1 MDVTAGADAT
11 YGEMTQAKTS
21 DGPWA
26 ALMRAA
32 NAGDEAA
39 YAKLLAGIAPE
50 LRGQIRR
57 GLARLGGGT
66 ADVEDILQETLLAI
80 HLKRHTW
87 KETEAFA
94 PWMRAIARNKL
105 IDNLRR
111 RGRRIDLPIEDFN
124 EILAAPE
131 EDSKPGQIAEA
142 EKMLNTIN
150 GRSRDVVRAV
160 AIDGLSTKETATRL
174 GVSEGAVRVALHR
187 GLAALAQA
195 FRKLDT

>member
-1 MDVTAGADAT
+1 MDQLKHADC
-11 YGEMTQAKTS
+11 
-21 DGPWA
+21 PWA

-32 NAGDEAA
+32 NAGDETA
-39 YAKLLAGIAPE
+39 YARLLAGIAPQ

-57 GLARLGGGT
+57 GLTRMGAAT

-94 PWMRAIARNKL
+94 PWMRAIARNKT
-105 IDNLRR
+105 IDSLRR
-111 RGRRIDLPIEDFN
+111 RGRRVDLPIEDFN
-124 EILAAPE
+124 DILAAPE
-131 EDSKPGQIAEA
+131 EEPTLGAAEA
-142 EKMLNTIN
+142 DKMLNAIN
-150 GRSRDVVRAV
+150 GRSREVVQAI
-160 AIDGLSTKETATRL
+160 AIDGLSTREAASRL

-195 FRKLDT
+195 FRKLEP

>member
-1 MDVTAGADAT
+1 MDQLKDADCR
-11 YGEMTQAKTS
+11 
-21 DGPWA
+21 WA
-26 ALMRAA
+26 ELMRAA

-39 YAKLLAGIAPE
+39 YARLLAGIAPP

-57 GLARLGGGT
+57 GLARAGAPA

-94 PWMRAIARNKL
+94 PWMRAIARNKM
-105 IDNLRR
+105 IDSLRR
-111 RGRRIDLPIEDFN
+111 RGRHIDLPIEDFDD
-124 EILAAPE
+124 ILAAPE
-131 EDSKPGQIAEA
+131 EEPMLAPAEA
-142 EKMLNTIN
+142 DRMLSTIN
-150 GRSRDVVRAV
+150 GRSREVVQ
-160 AIDGLSTKETATRL
+160 AIAIEGLSTREVASRL

-195 FRKLDT
+195 FRKLEP